1 MLSRGKEGLSM
12 VSKNILLLIHSF
24 FSFFVHLLPVVSRMN
39 DWRKSFAANMSNNNI
54 DSLLGVEYRDINE
67 SWLNNAHQLIEEN
80 MDLKNVPNC
89 VDLIKYLIGALD
101 YYRSFNHEPDLN
113 VENEEIIPFDIGLKL
128 LADDDISP
136 KESLVEFEQRALRL
150 GIESLEKDKEIEILK
165 IKLKRWKRKAKNR
178 LDVLIRDVQMK
189 RKLLDDLNS
198 YL

>member
-1 MLSRGKEGLSM
+1 
-12 VSKNILLLIHSF
+12 
-24 FSFFVHLLPVVSRMN
+24 
-39 DWRKSFAANMSNNNI
+39 MSNNNI
-54 DSLLGVEYRDINE
+54 DSLLVVEYRDINE

-150 GIESLEKDKEIEILK
+150 GMESLEKDKEIEILK

>member
-1 MLSRGKEGLSM
+1 
-12 VSKNILLLIHSF
+12 
-24 FSFFVHLLPVVSRMN
+24 
-39 DWRKSFAANMSNNNI
+39 MSNNNI